1 MKGDIVWY
9 HLSHA
14 DIMSVGAGK
23 IGDSVPMLVVEVL
36 PPKRVGGVALVTGHV
51 FLAVP
56 RVIFRRTVPHG
67 TLPGHWD
74 WETY

>member
-9 HLSHA
+9 RLSHDDVMA
-14 DIMSVGAGK
+14 VGAGK
-23 IGDSVPMLVVEVL
+23 IGDIAPMIVAEVSAA
-36 PPKRVGGVALVTGHV
+36 KTVAGVALVTGHV